1 MIVLVHMSSSAFP
14 DEVLKTPSCCM
25 TLGIILGPAMGRKW
39 RWVDMVLCFLY
50 EYYDKKQTG

>member
-1 MIVLVHMSSSAFP
+1 MLVHMSSSAFS